1 TTPSQGEHSGEPNQA
16 DEPTIDAGYK
26 PAPAEK
32 SYAIGDYFWV
42 DANNNGVQDAD
53 EQPVPLVDDLGVRV
67 ILWEL
72 DADGNR
78 TTDTPVAAT
87 NTDADGLYLFDKLAA
102 GDYEVEFELPQGY
115 FWTTPTVGDS
125 DADSNATFTDENNTQ
140 QWATTGKITL
150 GDASVTD
157 D

>member
-1 TTPSQGEHSGEPNQA
+1 DDEGYYAFTDLTPDTEYTVKFPTTVTVEDVEYVLTGQPTEGEEDPAKDSNPDADGNAPVTTPSQGENSGEPNQA

-26 PAPAEK
+26 PVPAEK
-32 SYAIGDYFWV
+32 SYAIGDYVWV

-87 NTDADGLYLFDKLAA
+87 NTD
-102 GDYEVEFELPQGY
+102 
-115 FWTTPTVGDS
+115 
-125 DADSNATFTDENNTQ
+125 
-140 QWATTGKITL
+140 
-150 GDASVTD
+150 
-157 D
+157 